1 MLENYGDPNCAVCQG
16 RGRLPAEGNG
26 PPALTLCR
34 CVLHQE
40 ILANVE
46 RGMRGLSKAAKVPS
60 SPLLKYMD
68 ADARVTAR
76 TPWFQAHLRHVAVR
90 QPPRWGFRVCTDADL
105 MQAWLATAALAGHE
119 IRDPDAA
126 EGLARRSLDFMT
138 LVDIAL
144 PPTLLIIRL
153 GVKSARNV
161 AMPEVLLEAIR
172 VRTHEGRP
180 TWVWDQPDN
189 PLMEGHIG
197 WSPTVVEEIS
207 GWAHVREGDEERLPA
222 TDGGGTRRKRKSET
236 SSGTAGQGGG
246 GSVRD
251 LFLKGGGE

>member
-1 MLENYGDPNCAVCQG
+1 MLENYGDPNCSVCHG

-40 ILANVE
+40 ILENVE
-46 RGMRGLSKAAKVPS
+46 RGMRGLSKAAKVPA
-60 SPLLKYMD
+60 SPLTKFV
-68 ADARVTAR
+68 AANARVTAS

-90 QPPRWGFRVCTDADL
+90 QSPRWGFRVCTDADL
-105 MQAWLATAALAGHE
+105 MQAWLATAALQGHE

-126 EGLARRSLDFMT
+126 DGLGRRSLDFLT

-189 PLMEGHIG
+189 PLMEGHLS
-197 WSPTVVEEIS
+197 WSPSVVEEIS
-207 GWAHVREGDEERLPA
+207 GWSHVREGDEDRLPP
-222 TDGGGTRRKRKSET
+222 TDGGVVRRKRKADTGS
-236 SSGTAGQGGG
+236 AGQNGGG

-251 LFLKGGGE
+251 LFLKGGDE